1 MLAFDS
7 SEASREM
14 SLIPLKIVIAGGF
27 GVGKTTMVGAVS
39 EIKPLTTEETLTAA
53 SLGVDSLAGV
63 GEKTTTTVSMDF
75 GRITFPRQKLMVL
88 LFGTPGQQRFWFM
101 WEDLSVGAVGAVVL
115 ADTRRL
121 LDCFAAIEYFELRR
135 IPFVV
140 AVNEFD
146 GAYRYTP
153 DEVRDALEVK
163 PEVPVLLCDARST
176 SSSRHVLI
184 TLVEHARSLS
194 LQARSRHARSHPS
207 AQIP

>member
-75 GRITFPRQKLMVL
+75 GRITFPGQKLMVL

-146 GAYRYTP
+146 DAYRYSP
-153 DEVRDALEVK
+153 DEVRDALEVR

-194 LQARSRHARSHPS
+194 LRARSRHARPHPS
-207 AQIP
+207 AH